1 MVKVV
6 TSIKYLHVY
15 VKGGK
20 TYVYYRRNG
29 TRVRIKCD
37 PIDLAGIQEAI
48 ARIEAELGSAAPAPA
63 PRYERG
69 TLGWVIQEYRKSDR
83 WTSLRDTTR
92 AGYERA
98 LVKFE
103 PLLDKPASWLTRPRI
118 LRLRDEAW
126 FPKYKLWLAN
136 YMVTVLGV
144 VLAFAK
150 DRGEIRENPLAE
162 KVRKIRKAKGGP
174 QANRPW
180 TAEERR
186 VVLEEAEPHV
196 RLALAFFMCTGLRK
210 TDVFNASMA
219 NIKGGQ
225 ISVITSKRETPVTIP
240 LHPYLKAA
248 LAARPGDAVGKIILR
263 EDGKKPY
270 TADGFDTIWHR
281 FRQRLLDEGKI
292 GKGLTLH
299 GLRHTLGTM
308 LKEAGL
314 DDGTIADVLGQARI
328 TMARHYSKNA
338 RLSKE
343 TQQKLI
349 ALDIKNG

>member
-6 TSIKYLHVY
+6 TSVKYLHIF
-15 VKGGK
+15 VKGDR
-20 TYVYYRRNG
+20 TYVYYRRDG
-29 TRVRIKCD
+29 RRVRIHRD
-37 PIDLAGIQEAI
+37 PHDLAGIKEEI
-48 ARIEAELGSAAPAPA
+48 ARIQTELGSAAPAP
-63 PRYERG
+63 PSRFERG

-83 WTSLRDTTR
+83 WTSLAGETR

-98 LVKFE
+98 LVKFD
-103 PLLDKPASWLTRPRI
+103 PLLDKPAAWLTRPRI
-118 LRLRDEAW
+118 VRLRDEAW
-126 FPKYKLWLAN
+126 FPKYKRWLAN

-144 VLAFAK
+144 LLAFAK

-162 KVRKIRKAKGGP
+162 KVRKIRKAKGSP

-186 VVLEEAEPHV
+186 IVLEEAQPHV
-196 RLALAFFMCTGLRK
+196 RLGLAFLMCTGMRK

-219 NIKGGQ
+219 DIKGGQ
-225 ISVITSKRETPVTIP
+225 ISVITSKRDTPVTIP
-240 LHPYLKAA
+240 LHPYLQAA
-248 LAARPGDAVGKIILR
+248 LANRPGDPVGKIILR
-263 EDGKKPY
+263 ADGQPY

-281 FRQRLLDEGKI
+281 FRERLLDEGKI

-314 DDGTIADVLGQARI
+314 DDGAIADVLGQASVA
-328 TMARHYSKNA
+328 MARHYSKTA
-338 RLSKE
+338 RLSKQ

-349 ALDIKNG
+349 DLDIKNG